1 MSKIECL
8 DCPVCYETKERK
20 EFFSLKCCGNFLCK
34 SCEPRVRETH
44 SETLPGHH
52 DRFIRCPLCREI
64 EAVPFSLASQ
74 LMGTNVRGIFAELS
88 FNMIPNFELTPEGQ
102 NLRDGWEL
110 RNLIL
115 MQQTRRTMEV
125 EEREQRIQRQRERL
139 QQEEVEREILQAFLE
154 ELEEAI

>member
-1 MSKIECL
+1 
-8 DCPVCYETKERK
+8 
-20 EFFSLKCCGNFLCK
+20 
-34 SCEPRVRETH
+34 
-44 SETLPGHH
+44 
-52 DRFIRCPLCREI
+52 
-64 EAVPFSLASQ
+64 
-74 LMGTNVRGIFAELS
+74 MGTNVRGIFAELS

-139 QQEEVEREILQAFLE
+139 QQEEVEREIFQAFLE
-154 ELEEAI
+154 EIEEAI